1 MDKTLILRAIDD
13 FEPYTKSQRS
23 MLRILVGLSVEDV
36 ANVSCAYMM
45 KNTSLSRPSVY
56 LNLKNFENEGFI
68 ARIKNTGS
76 KQNSYK
82 LNLEKLDYIVQL
94 YQNKKAMENN

>member
-1 MDKTLILRAIDD
+1 
-13 FEPYTKSQRS
+13 

-56 LNLKNFENEGFI
+56 LNLKKFENEGFI